1 MSKGILSAY
10 LFLVWQCVS
19 LADRQHSDQVT
30 TSLPRREMSIYRRLT
45 CPIPNCL
52 EIDGRSKP
60 ETYSTNKCKLCG
72 KDDVLSMTTND
83 KASSSLSEQRSDTS
97 QLHHATIDFT
107 ETVNTPEPLQLSTIS
122 DGWPVANST
131 WKSKYSEGQEDQ
143 GVRRIRQMPMLHSDV
158 SSSADYANESPSDG
172 SYTEIQD
179 AEPKFSTAPVK
190 TKMLRLTP
198 VRDFLTFWNGCVIGG
213 PEIACPG
220 LLRSGRKD
228 CEALSSLRQAVQR
241 HLDHGLCRLKE
252 KALLMTL
259 SPQGYDAV
267 HCSDFCLKLTESML
281 EKEDEMS
288 MQNEIRAG
296 IPTAGDEEYDPEHE
310 DYISKTT
317 AFKAA

>member
-198 VRDFLTFWNGCVIGG
+198 DSLDLAVKIVKHCQACGKQCNGTWI
-213 PEIACPG
+213 
-220 LLRSGRKD
+220 
-228 CEALSSLRQAVQR
+228 
-241 HLDHGLCRLKE
+241 
-252 KALLMTL
+252 M
-259 SPQGYDAV
+259 GYDAV